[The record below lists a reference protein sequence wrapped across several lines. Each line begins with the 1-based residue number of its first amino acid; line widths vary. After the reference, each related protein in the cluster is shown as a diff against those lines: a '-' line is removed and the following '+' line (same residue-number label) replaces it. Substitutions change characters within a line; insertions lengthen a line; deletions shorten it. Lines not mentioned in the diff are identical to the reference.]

1 MCSCR
6 RSRSSASILLF
17 SSSSITLAVAVYNLY
32 ETGFTEAVA
41 ALAIINV
48 IIIAVAI
55 WIARKLGGERR
66 LADGTT

>member
-1 MCSCR
+1 
-6 RSRSSASILLF
+6 
-17 SSSSITLAVAVYNLY
+17 
-32 ETGFTEAVA
+32 VA